1 MMLTVEYLTG
11 LLSQIESLTKE
22 LKDSESANASLHRQL
37 DHWQEI
43 SVHWRNARDVLVD
56 ERDELTLIVERVTA
70 DMRAL
75 AAERDAQSKAADH
88 WMSEACRDH
97 NALQKLI
104 PERYPERYALSICID
119 TVFDNIKEIK

>member
-22 LKDSESANASLHRQL
+22 LKDSESDNASLHRQL

-43 SVHWRNARDVLVD
+43 SVHWKNARDVLVD
-56 ERDELTLIVERVTA
+56 ERDELTLIVERVTD

-88 WMSEACRDH
+88 WMAEACRDH

-104 PERYPERYALSICID
+104 PERYALSIQID

>member
-22 LKDSESANASLHRQL
+22 LKDSESDNASLHRQL

-43 SVHWRNARDVLVD
+43 SVHWKNARDVLVD
-56 ERDELTLIVERVTA
+56 ERDELTLIVERATA

-97 NALQKLI
+97 NVLQKLI
-104 PERYPERYALSICID
+104 PERYALSIQID